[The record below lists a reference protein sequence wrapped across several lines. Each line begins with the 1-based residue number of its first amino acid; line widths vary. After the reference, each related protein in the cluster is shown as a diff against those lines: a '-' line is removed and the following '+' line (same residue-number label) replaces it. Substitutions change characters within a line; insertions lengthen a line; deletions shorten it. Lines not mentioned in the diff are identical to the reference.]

1 MTIQS
6 LIDAIAEALFQEFGS
21 DYTIYTE
28 KVEQNLEED
37 CFLIRC
43 LNPTK
48 NQHLGRCY
56 KRTNQFSV
64 QYIPSTIRDIEVS
77 DDLEFEDDMEVSWGV
92 ETDDNIEVSDDIE
105 TGDNIKTG
113 DANEKCASVLERL
126 FECLE
131 DVILH
136 GKPIHGK
143 DLHGEITNGIL
154 TFTVNYDGFV
164 LKAHTEET
172 GMGNVEISTE
182 VKG

>member
-1 MTIQS
+1 MTVKE

-21 DYTIYTE
+21 DYEIYTE
-28 KVEQNLEED
+28 KVEQGLKEP

-48 NQHLGRCY
+48 TVHIGKVY

-64 QYIPSTIRDIEVS
+64 QYIPSTADVYE
-77 DDLEFEDDMEVSWGV
+77 E
-92 ETDDNIEVSDDIE
+92 
-105 TGDNIKTG
+105 
-113 DANEKCASVLERL
+113 CHSVLERL

-131 DVILH
+131 DVILSDKPVH
-136 GKPIHGK
+136 GTE
-143 DLHGEITNGIL
+143 LNGEIQDDIL

-164 LKAHTEET
+164 LKYEHGTAMDDVDVLTK
-172 GMGNVEISTE
+172 